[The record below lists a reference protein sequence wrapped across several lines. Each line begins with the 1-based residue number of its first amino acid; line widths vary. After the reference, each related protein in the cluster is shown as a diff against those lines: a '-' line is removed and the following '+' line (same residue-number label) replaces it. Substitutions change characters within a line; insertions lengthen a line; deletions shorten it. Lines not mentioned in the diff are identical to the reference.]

1 MDLHNKVSE
10 AGFSVSDLHNLNSE
24 AVYRV
29 SSLPSLIRLTKIP
42 CEIIKT
48 TLILLVTGQEFCV
61 DVSTYEP
68 VVWAEVPAEQCDT
81 AFVKQ
86 CEDREEE
93 VCADVTE
100 TRCQVS
106 PDISLDIKVATSTLY
121 INLRNVCQRI

>member
-1 MDLHNKVSE
+1 M
-10 AGFSVSDLHNLNSE
+10 
-24 AVYRV
+24 
-29 SSLPSLIRLTKIP
+29 
-42 CEIIKT
+42 
-48 TLILLVTGQEFCV
+48 

-106 PDISLDIKVATSTLY
+106 PGISLDIKVATHQHYTS
-121 INLRNVCQRI
+121 ICAIVEES

>member
-1 MDLHNKVSE
+1 M
-10 AGFSVSDLHNLNSE
+10 
-24 AVYRV
+24 
-29 SSLPSLIRLTKIP
+29 
-42 CEIIKT
+42 
-48 TLILLVTGQEFCV
+48 

-106 PDISLDIKVATSTLY
+106 PDISPELY
-121 INLRNVCQRI
+121 SLLHQSAQCLSKNLERHE

>member
-1 MDLHNKVSE
+1 M
-10 AGFSVSDLHNLNSE
+10 
-24 AVYRV
+24 
-29 SSLPSLIRLTKIP
+29 
-42 CEIIKT
+42 
-48 TLILLVTGQEFCV
+48 

-106 PDISLDIKVATSTLY
+106 PHIRLDIYQSCY
-121 INLRNVCQRI
+121 INTIRQSAQYL

>member
-1 MDLHNKVSE
+1 M
-10 AGFSVSDLHNLNSE
+10 
-24 AVYRV
+24 
-29 SSLPSLIRLTKIP
+29 
-42 CEIIKT
+42 
-48 TLILLVTGQEFCV
+48 

-106 PDISLDIKVATSTLY
+106 PDISLDIKVATSIHTS
-121 INLRNVCQRI
+121 ICAKFVEEQRILRDTDERICLRPTDVKSAELLFPLSP

>member
-1 MDLHNKVSE
+1 M
-10 AGFSVSDLHNLNSE
+10 
-24 AVYRV
+24 
-29 SSLPSLIRLTKIP
+29 
-42 CEIIKT
+42 
-48 TLILLVTGQEFCV
+48 

-106 PDISLDIKVATSTLY
+106 PHIRLDIRVTASILHTVGVIRNETLVFVNFSAQDASMLK
-121 INLRNVCQRI
+121 ISVPIIKRRS

>member
-1 MDLHNKVSE
+1 M
-10 AGFSVSDLHNLNSE
+10 
-24 AVYRV
+24 
-29 SSLPSLIRLTKIP
+29 
-42 CEIIKT
+42 
-48 TLILLVTGQEFCV
+48 

-106 PDISLDIKVATSTLY
+106 PGIRIDIRVACY
-121 INLRNVCQRI
+121 INTIRQSAQYLLKNLERH

>member
-1 MDLHNKVSE
+1 M
-10 AGFSVSDLHNLNSE
+10 
-24 AVYRV
+24 
-29 SSLPSLIRLTKIP
+29 
-42 CEIIKT
+42 
-48 TLILLVTGQEFCV
+48 

-100 TRCQVS
+100 TRCQVRRGE
-106 PDISLDIKVATSTLY
+106 K
-121 INLRNVCQRI
+121 

>member
-1 MDLHNKVSE
+1 MSPTYITSIARRFIE
-10 AGFSVSDLHNLNSE
+10 SLNSITSI
-24 AVYRV
+24 ARV
-29 SSLPSLIRLTKIP
+29 SRLKSETLLAIYSLIRFTKIP

-106 PDISLDIKVATSTLY
+106 PARNYTYLDYLKYLSLS
-121 INLRNVCQRI
+121 